1 MTEKNIYNKVLIEC
15 CSAYSDCNNK
25 PGSGPRDLVFK
36 ASSFVTVEEAV
47 SILEEALC
55 EDMDTAPGYNAFN
68 PDLLMNLPKGSLVK
82 IAREGSVCVYVKNT
96 NLSLKQMH
104 KLSEEFMHVDEIDLV
119 DDTYRLWWD

>member
-1 MTEKNIYNKVLIEC
+1 MTEKDIYNRILIEC
-15 CSAYSDCNNK
+15 CSAYSDCNSRY
-25 PGSGPRDLVFK
+25 GLGPRDLAFK

-55 EDMDTAPGYNAFN
+55 EDVSTPPSYNGFN
-68 PDLLMNLPKGSLVK
+68 PDLLMNLPKGSLVR

-96 NLSLKQMH
+96 KLSLKQMN
-104 KLSEEFMHVDEIDLV
+104 KLSKEFMHIDEIDIV